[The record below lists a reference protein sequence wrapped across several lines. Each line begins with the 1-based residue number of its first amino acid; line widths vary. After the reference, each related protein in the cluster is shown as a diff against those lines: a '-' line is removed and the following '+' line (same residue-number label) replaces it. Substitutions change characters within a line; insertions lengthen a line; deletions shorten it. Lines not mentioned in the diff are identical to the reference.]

1 MKIDGAGGVGGAG
14 KVKKAGGSSGDGTFG
29 KMLDSIGGESEV
41 GAVGGVSRI
50 SPIAFIEALDG
61 DERSRKRKMVDDA
74 DDLLDEL
81 LKVRDSLLFGKLT
94 VQNLRAVQ
102 EKISKIEANCDD
114 PVLNELVEEIK
125 IRASVE
131 LAKLGIFN

>member
-1 MKIDGAGGVGGAG
+1 MKIDGAGSIGGAS
-14 KVKKAGGSSGDGTFG
+14 KVKKTGSTGDGSFS
-29 KMLDSIGGESEV
+29 KMLDSIGGETEV

-50 SPIAFIEALDG
+50 SAVNFIQALDG

-81 LKVRDSLLFGKLT
+81 LKVRDSLLFGNLT
-94 VQNLRAVQ
+94 VQHLRAVQ

-114 PVLNELVEEIK
+114 PTLNELVEEIK

-131 LAKLGIFN
+131 LAKLGIFS